1 MTPLARLIAARLR
14 HSRGWSTNKKLL
26 VLNVDDYGN
35 VRLASKKARDSLAAQ
50 ISGFGDYMDQV
61 DALET
66 REDLEALFD
75 VLTDV
80 HDSRGQSAVM
90 TAYSLCA
97 NPDFAHIRK
106 ERQYACEA
114 LPTTFARCA
123 AEQPK
128 AYEGAWTL
136 WSEGVEKGIFRPQF
150 HGREHV
156 NVALINA
163 KLARGD
169 SDLEAN
175 LHEDSMAGLSG
186 IAEIP
191 GVGFTHAF
199 GGDDPKHLDGQR
211 QILRDGIERFE
222 KVFGFRSLTFTPPAQ
237 KLNPSLEHELWPSGI
252 LTLDRPFVQRRKC
265 GLSKKLPRLNFPSP
279 PRAMQT
285 GTIVRTVSF
294 EPCQATYSD
303 PVGHALAQIDRAFR
317 ASKPAVV
324 SSHRANF
331 AGHIEPSNRRNGLM
345 ALKELLQ
352 RIVLLWPDV
361 CFVSADELVE
371 EMQRQGSISR

>member
-1 MTPLARLIAARLR
+1 MISFTQRIAGRLR
-14 HSRGWSTNKKLL
+14 HSRGWSTNKKIV

-35 VRLASKKARDSLAAQ
+35 VRLASKKARDALAAR
-50 ISGFGDYMDQV
+50 IENFGDYMDQV

-66 REDLEALFD
+66 REDLEALFE
-75 VLTDV
+75 VLSGV
-80 HDSRGQSAVM
+80 HDCRGQPAVM
-90 TAYSLCA
+90 TAYALCA

-106 ERQYACEA
+106 ERQYDFEA
-114 LPTTFARCA
+114 LPTTFVRCA

-163 KLARGD
+163 KLALGD
-169 SDLEAN
+169 TDLEAN
-175 LHEDSMAGLSG
+175 LHEESMAGLSG
-186 IAEIP
+186 TAEMP

-211 QILRDGIERFE
+211 QILRDGIELFE

-237 KLNPSLEHELWPSGI
+237 KFNPSLEHELRQSGI
-252 LTLDRPFVQRRKC
+252 LTLDRPFVQRRKR
-265 GLSKKLPRLNFPSP
+265 GLSNRLPRLNFPTP
-279 PRAMQT
+279 PRAMRT

-294 EPCQATYSD
+294 EPCQASYSD

-317 ASKPAVV
+317 SSKPAVI

-331 AGHIEPSNRRNGLM
+331 AGHIDPENRRKGLI

-352 RIVLLWPDV
+352 RIVILWPDV
-361 CFVSADELVE
+361 CFLSSDQLVE
-371 EMQRQGSISR
+371 EMQRQGSISQ